1 MRKTLVRNFE
11 ELITK
16 GKIEQLKAVFKK
28 CELNAYGG
36 YNKGN
41 AFHFD
46 IPEELARWLAEQGA
60 DINFRDTYGRTPL
73 YHHAT
78 MHNAD
83 MVKLLIDLGADIHAA
98 LQTGETAL
106 HAAAMFHSPEIV
118 RILVEA
124 GAEVNAKDI
133 AGDTPLAEG
142 LRCCN
147 NIDIAAMADIAEFL
161 LSHGAEKNEEMK
173 LLVKKIGENFEWF
186 RDRMLLDLIN
196 ESEAALD
203 QLYKIFDVPP
213 VPPRKIH
220 DGVSPITVTSQNW
233 QEQREELWDLLVPSY
248 GAASTVQ
255 GEVIRISGRLS
266 HEIIDNGGCNWD
278 SDFRKM
284 VKAMKNYLR
293 MGNQLDKSEYD
304 ELGKLLHAFSGGN
317 GEDEIERLC
326 ELSVEWVLK
335 NPDPIRLPP
344 PEYKR

>member
-1 MRKTLVRNFE
+1 
-11 ELITK
+11 
-16 GKIEQLKAVFKK
+16 
-28 CELNAYGG
+28 
-36 YNKGN
+36 
-41 AFHFD
+41 
-46 IPEELARWLAEQGA
+46 
-60 DINFRDTYGRTPL
+60 
-73 YHHAT
+73 
-78 MHNAD
+78 
-83 MVKLLIDLGADIHAA
+83 
-98 LQTGETAL
+98 
-106 HAAAMFHSPEIV
+106 
-118 RILVEA
+118 
-124 GAEVNAKDI
+124 
-133 AGDTPLAEG
+133 
-142 LRCCN
+142 
-147 NIDIAAMADIAEFL
+147 
-161 LSHGAEKNEEMK
+161 MK
-173 LLVKKIGENFEWF
+173 LLGKEIGENFEWF
-186 RDRMLLDLIN
+186 RDRMDLALIN

-203 QLYKIFDVPP
+203 KLYKIFDVLP

-266 HEIIDNGGCNWD
+266 YEIIDNGGCNWD

-304 ELGKLLHAFSGGN
+304 ELKKLLRAFSGGN

-335 NPDPIRLPP
+335 NPNPIRLPS